1 MKRYDTI
8 LWDWNGTL
16 LDDLALNLKVENR
29 LLARRGLE
37 QMGSKEIYL
46 EHFGFPI
53 IHFYERLGF
62 DFTKEDYNDVAD
74 EYIEV
79 LHELSHEAGLFADAK
94 PALETMQNNGLR
106 QVIISA
112 AEQKLLQR
120 QVIEFGIGGYF
131 DAVLGSG
138 DNLGQSKVETAL
150 CFLREHGMDP
160 ARAAFIGDTTHDFET
175 AEALGCDCF
184 FVARGHNSRARLLAT
199 GCPVYDSLSELCERL
214 VTL

>member
-29 LLARRGLE
+29 LLARRGME

-46 EHFGFPI
+46 AYFDFPI

-62 DFTKEDYNDVAD
+62 DFSKEKYTDVAD

-79 LHELSHEAGLFADAK
+79 LNELSKEAGLFADAK
-94 PALETMQNNGLR
+94 PVLEALQKQGLR
-106 QVIISA
+106 QIIISA
-112 AEQKLLQR
+112 APHTMLQR
-120 QVIEFGIGGYF
+120 QVVDFGIDGYF

-150 CFLREHGMDP
+150 SFLREHGLDP
-160 ARAAFIGDTTHDFET
+160 ARAAFIGDTTHDYET
-175 AEALGCDCF
+175 AAALGCDCF

-199 GCPVYDSLSELCERL
+199 GCPVYDSLSALCKRL
-214 VTL
+214 VTP

>member
-37 QMGSKEIYL
+37 QMGSREVYL
-46 EHFGFPI
+46 AYFDFPI

-62 DFTKEDYNDVAD
+62 DFSKEKYTDVAD

-79 LHELSHEAGLFADAK
+79 LNELSAEAGLFADVK
-94 PALETMQNNGLR
+94 PVLETLQKQGMR

-112 AEQKLLQR
+112 APHTMLQR
-120 QVIEFGIGGYF
+120 QVVEFGIAPFF

-138 DNLGQSKVETAL
+138 DNLGQSKVETAIG
-150 CFLREHGMDP
+150 FLHEHGLDP
-160 ARAAFIGDTTHDFET
+160 VRTAFIGDTTHDKET
-175 AEALGCDCF
+175 ADALGCDCF
-184 FVARGHNSRARLLAT
+184 FVARGHNSRERLLAT
-199 GCPVYDSLSELCERL
+199 GRPVYDSLSVLCERL
-214 VTL
+214 VTA

>member
-8 LWDWNGTL
+8 FWDWNGTL

-62 DFTKEDYNDVAD
+62 DFSKENYADVAD
-74 EYIEV
+74 EYMHV
-79 LHELSHEAGLFADAK
+79 LRELAHEAGLFPDAK
-94 PALETMQNNGLR
+94 AGLETLRTQGLH

-112 AEQKLLQR
+112 AEQTTLRR
-120 QVIEFGIGGYF
+120 QVNDFGIAPFF
-131 DAVLGSG
+131 DAVLGS
-138 DNLGQSKVETAL
+138 DDWLGQSKVETAL
-150 CFLREHGMDP
+150 SFLREHGLDP
-160 ARAAFIGDTTHDFET
+160 TRAAFIGDTTHDFET

-184 FVARGHNSRARLLAT
+184 FIARGHNSRARLLAT
-199 GCPVYDSLSELCERL
+199 GCPVYDSILELCERL
-214 VTL
+214 VTA

>member
-29 LLARRGLE
+29 LLARRGLQ
-37 QMGSKEIYL
+37 QMGSREIYL

-62 DFTKEDYNDVAD
+62 DFTKESYSDVAD

-79 LHELSHEAGLFADAK
+79 LRSLSHEAGLFADAK
-94 PALETMQNNGLR
+94 PVLETLR
-106 QVIISA
+106 HSGVRQIIISA
-112 AEQKLLQR
+112 AEQTMLR
-120 QVIEFGIGGYF
+120 QQVAKFGIDGYF
-131 DAVLGSG
+131 DAVLGSS
-138 DNLGQSKVETAL
+138 DYLGQSKVENARA
-150 CFLREHGMDP
+150 FLRGHGLDP
-160 ARAAFIGDTTHDFET
+160 ACAAFIGDTTHDFET

-184 FVARGHNSRARLLAT
+184 FVARGHNSRARLLST
-199 GCPVYDSLSELCERL
+199 GCPVYDSLGELCERL
-214 VTL
+214 VTA